1 MRLRSDIWV
10 SAYIR
15 RCAVDGVNAV
25 LRRRGAA
32 EAGAI
37 MIKVD
42 RLDGTCVL
50 FGPAPQTSFGED
62 DDLVR
67 RFVRLHPEPA
77 IPVGDA
83 EQRFAR
89 EIRFDPDV
97 WIVEAED
104 RTGEPRLDLVDA

>member
-15 RCAVDGVNAV
+15 RCAVDGVQAV

-37 MIKVD
+37 MIKID

-67 RFVRLHPEPA
+67 RFVRLHPTPT
-77 IPVGDA
+77 IPVEDA

-89 EIRFDPDV
+89 EIKFDPDV

-104 RTGEPRLDLVDA
+104 RTGEPRLDLVDE